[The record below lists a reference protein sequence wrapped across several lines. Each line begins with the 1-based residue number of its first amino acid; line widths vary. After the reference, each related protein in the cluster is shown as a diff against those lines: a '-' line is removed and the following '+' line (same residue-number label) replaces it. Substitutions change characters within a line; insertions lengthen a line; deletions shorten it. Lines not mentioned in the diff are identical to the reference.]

1 MNTQDVMSPPQPSPE
16 QHQAKTPLYQKVL
29 VVLCMMTLMGGTLT
43 GVMTYMNLGY
53 TETFFA
59 DWSSSFLLAATTV
72 MPLGFLLMALLTKLS
87 HALLPNT
94 HDVKRNLLVGVSM
107 ALIMESGM
115 AFTTAINNVGF
126 EQQGVF
132 YQAWLDA
139 VLAALP
145 VALTLMLIISTTVKP
160 KIERFLKS

>member
-1 MNTQDVMSPPQPSPE
+1 MNAQDVMSPPVQTPDE
-16 QHQAKTPLYQKVL
+16 NKAKTPLYQKIL
-29 VVLCMMTLMGGTLT
+29 VVLCMMTFMGGTLT

-53 TETFFA
+53 TGTFFT
-59 DWSSSFLLAATTV
+59 DWGSSFLLAATTV
-72 MPLGFLLMALLTKLS
+72 MPVGFLLMALLTKLS

-126 EQQGVF
+126 EQQSVF

-139 VLAALP
+139 VMAALP
-145 VALTLMLIISTTVKP
+145 VAITLMLIISTTVKP